1 MVTKVQ
7 NWGNGQGLRLS
18 KQILDDAHVSVG
30 DEVDVAVREGVIV
43 VTPVKRTRGKVSL
56 RSLVARIPE
65 DYRPEEADWGS
76 QVGRET
82 RYAEQ

>member
-7 NWGNGQGLRLS
+7 SWGNGQGLRLS

-56 RSLVARIPE
+56 RSLVARIPK
-65 DYRPEEADWGS
+65 DYRPDEADWGTP
-76 QVGRET
+76 VGRET
-82 RYAEQ
+82 W